1 VLWISTLANAE
12 IAEYPD
18 SGKIRVVTR
27 GESQRGDRLAEQF
40 KLDDAVDYLEGER

>member
-1 VLWISTLANAE
+1 MLWISTLATAE

-18 SGKIRVVTR
+18 SGKIRVLTR
-27 GESQRGDRLAEQF
+27 AESQRGDRLAEQS